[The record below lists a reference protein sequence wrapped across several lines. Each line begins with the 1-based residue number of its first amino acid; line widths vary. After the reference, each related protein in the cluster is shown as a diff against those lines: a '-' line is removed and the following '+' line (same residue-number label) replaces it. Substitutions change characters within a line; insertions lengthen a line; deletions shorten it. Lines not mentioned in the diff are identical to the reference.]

1 MPAYYSAFIYIR
13 SEQKEKWRKKEWSTK
28 RERKGRREKGKW
40 CRWSGWYASEDDGG
54 GGWCYDNAKG
64 SSVACI

>member
-1 MPAYYSAFIYIR
+1 MTDMPAYYSAFIYTFVGNR
-13 SEQKEKWRKKEWSTK
+13 RKSEGKKEWTTQ

-40 CRWSGWYASEDDGG
+40 CRWSGWYGSEDDGG
-54 GGWCYDNAKG
+54 GGDAKG